1 MYTAEALC
9 ALGRV
14 EEAVALLQPQLTTES
29 STGPGS
35 HDSLLS
41 MKNVPNQWFLN
52 SHCLLRHTTGPVGTA
67 TSNTTGNVIHEQKK
81 RIHDM
86 IVAVNNAAAIS
97 MSGGSGS
104 QQLAKA
110 QLLLDPVMKAN
121 PGKNSFIS
129 YSHVYHIFHYD
140 MPYPIHAHVLSFHSH
155 YILMSTIYLSPNT
168 ISFSLPRRSHVQF
181 SLPYI
186 TQDLYQLCVSWCI
199 FYSVVVKLQMLWHCC
214 EIVNN
219 HNTSHLV
226 LLL

>member
-14 EEAVALLQPQLTTES
+14 EEAVTLLQPQLTTETS
-29 STGPGS
+29 AGPGS

-67 TSNTTGNVIHEQKK
+67 TTIPTGNTIHEQKK

-110 QLLLDPVMKAN
+110 QLLLEPVMKAN
-121 PGKNSFIS
+121 PGKISFIS
-129 YSHVYHIFHYD
+129 YSHDYHIFHYD
-140 MPYPIHAHVLSFHSH
+140 MLYSTYAHVLSFQLPLHPLINNLS
-155 YILMSTIYLSPNT
+155 SPNT
-168 ISFSLPRRSHVQF
+168 ISFSFPRRSHMQS
-181 SLPYI
+181 SLPHI
-186 TQDLYQLCVSWCI
+186 T
-199 FYSVVVKLQMLWHCC
+199 
-214 EIVNN
+214 
-219 HNTSHLV
+219 
-226 LLL
+226 